1 MADNDEDKMI
11 LIDEN
16 GKEHITNK
24 TWSDVLS
31 DTPHG
36 EVAMMNVEALQQEL
50 QKKRANEIGKIPDSD
65 WMKNV

>member
-16 GKEHITNK
+16 GEEHITDK
-24 TWSDVLS
+24 TWQNVLS

-36 EVAMMNVEALQQEL
+36 EVVMMNVEALQQEL
-50 QKKRANEIGKIPDSD
+50 RKKRADEIGKIPDSD
-65 WMKNV
+65 WMKT